1 MWGKAISGE
10 ATIQP
15 VEANS
20 TQRHWQMPL
29 PIPAGETFRTALVDH
44 TRGIIIVAV
53 IDQIDDTLKHRIRFD
68 HLLLPSPAE
77 FAAGACDPDELPL
90 EPGEWVIQWTNE
102 GYALIDGGDNPAA
115 DLRTIQ
121 TIMADCYSSEGRPR
135 SLLELG
141 RLLTEVV
148 EAELD
153 RIRRTAIRRGLMQL
167 H

>member
-1 MWGKAISGE
+1 
-10 ATIQP
+10 
-15 VEANS
+15 
-20 TQRHWQMPL
+20 MPL

-115 DLRTIQ
+115 DVRTIQ
-121 TIMADCYSSEGRPR
+121 TIMADCYSSQGRTR